1 MSSIMTIALYA
12 EFTATPG
19 NIEQVRGLIDSYAQ
33 TVRAE
38 PGNICF
44 DAHTVESQPA
54 KVFVYELYCDAAAF
68 ESHLAAPAGAEF
80 NRQLADL
87 VEGGGSN
94 LTMLNPISVAV

>member
-1 MSSIMTIALYA
+1 MTIALYA

-19 NIEQVRGLIDSYAQ
+19 NIEQVRSLIDSFAQ

-54 KVFVYELYCDAAAF
+54 KVFVYELYRDAAAF

-80 NRQLADL
+80 NRVLADL

-94 LTMLNPISVAV
+94 LTMLNPISVVV